1 MRVSSVI
8 HKMRCF
14 CHASRVG
21 FAKRDWLLTEL
32 LACTLECNS
41 SQLSM
46 ASCVLLSIK
55 YLCKCMCM

>member
-21 FAKRDWLLTEL
+21 LAKRDWLLTES
-32 LACTLECNS
+32 LACTLECN
-41 SQLSM
+41 LS
-46 ASCVLLSIK
+46 
-55 YLCKCMCM
+55 